1 MQNDNLH
8 SPRESTEIEWEV
20 PAGILDLIALY
31 ESAEDIY
38 IKATIVSS
46 TMEPQI
52 TTGNSTNFPLQRG
65 G

>member
-20 PAGILDLIALY
+20 LAGILDLMALY
-31 ESAEDIY
+31 EPAEDIY

-46 TMEPQI
+46 TMETQI
-52 TTGNSTNFPLQRG
+52 TTGNSTNFSLQRG

>member
-1 MQNDNLH
+1 MQNNNLH
-8 SPRESTEIEWEV
+8 LPTESTEIELEV
-20 PAGILDLIALY
+20 PAGILDLMALY
-31 ESAEDIY
+31 EPAEDIY
-38 IKATIVSS
+38 IKATIVRL

>member
-8 SPRESTEIEWEV
+8 LPRESTEIEWEV
-20 PAGILDLIALY
+20 PAGILDLMALY

-46 TMEPQI
+46 TMESQI